1 MSGCCTPCSQ
11 PLQVPPG
18 HVPRK
23 VLGMRACETS
33 KCSQIMILVGSV
45 LTCLEIC
52 LWQRGRTGDPHNS
65 RA

>member
-1 MSGCCTPCSQ
+1 
-11 PLQVPPG
+11 
-18 HVPRK
+18 
-23 VLGMRACETS
+23 MRVVHEVSDLFIKAGETS

-52 LWQRGRTGDPHNS
+52 LWQREKAGDPYNS